1 MRHMTE
7 EELIAYREGLASQ
20 RSAISQHLAACEECR
35 AELQRIEAVLAALDT
50 LPVPDPGADY
60 GRRVWQQIAPRL
72 PEKRARWWRV
82 WLEPPRLAA
91 PGAINALIIAA
102 VLVGRG
108 TQRGH
113 VAVEIGN
120 REQIRARVLV
130 AAG

>member
-72 PEKRARWWRV
+72 PEKRARWWRGGV
-82 WLEPPRLAA
+82 QP
-91 PGAINALIIAA
+91 PGAGGPGALNALVFAG
-102 VLVGRG
+102 VWGGGGSKRG
-108 TQRGH
+108 
-113 VAVEIGN
+113 N
-120 REQIRARVLV
+120 CAR
-130 AAG
+130 